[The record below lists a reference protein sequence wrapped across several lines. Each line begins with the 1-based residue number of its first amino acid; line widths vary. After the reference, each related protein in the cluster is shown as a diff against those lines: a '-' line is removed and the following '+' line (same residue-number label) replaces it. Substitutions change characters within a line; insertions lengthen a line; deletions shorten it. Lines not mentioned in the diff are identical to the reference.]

1 MGQKKNSAAP
11 TVNSESSSDDGS
23 AISKKKRNY
32 LKENV
37 GKVTF
42 DHNGKV
48 LTVKEPQLN
57 VKVVHAG
64 VNIDASTR
72 RGRNG
77 RESSLS

>member
-1 MGQKKNSAAP
+1 M
-11 TVNSESSSDDGS
+11 GS
-23 AISKKKRNY
+23 ASRKKKRNY

-42 DHNGKV
+42 DHNGKI

-57 VKVVHAG
+57 VKVVFPN
-64 VNIDASTR
+64 VNIAASSR

-77 RESSLS
+77 RDSSLS

>member
-1 MGQKKNSAAP
+1 M
-11 TVNSESSSDDGS
+11 NSESSSDDGGSHVGS
-23 AISKKKRNY
+23 ASRKKKRNY

-42 DHNGKV
+42 DHNGKI

-57 VKVVHAG
+57 VKVVFPN
-64 VNIDASTR
+64 VNIAASSR

-77 RESSLS
+77 RDSSLS